1 MLSDFFKQR
10 TINLSV
16 KENISSSQTLF
27 KNITAFSFLQI
38 MNYVFPLITI
48 PYVVRVL
55 GAEKFGL
62 VSFIAAFV
70 GYFTLLTDYGFN
82 FSATRSISIHREN
95 HSLVAEILISV
106 YTIKTILF
114 IVSSFIFIILI
125 YFVPVFMA
133 EKELCIVSYLSV
145 FGALLVPQW
154 YFQGISKMSV
164 ITWITFFV
172 RMTVVIMVFTLVKEE
187 NDYKTYALL
196 NSAGSAFIGLL
207 AVSFVLKKF
216 RTIKSLNR
224 PTFYTV
230 LREGGL
236 MFISN
241 ISINLYTSS
250 NTFILGLFAPA
261 PIVGYWSAADK
272 IRMAVQGILSPI
284 TQGLYPHLA
293 HLFSQSKE
301 KAIEFIK
308 KSFLP
313 IGLTG
318 FLVSLA
324 LLLFV
329 EPISSLLL
337 GNKFSHSLILIKL
350 ISFLPF
356 IILLSNFFGIQIL
369 LNLNGSGEFSFT
381 VFIAGIFNIA
391 LSLLIVPKMLA
402 VGTAISVLMTEVI
415 VTALMMYFAI
425 RRLYAEKGN

>member
-1 MLSDFFKQR
+1 MVAEK
-10 TINLSV
+10 INHNHRL
-16 KENISSSQTLF
+16 I
-27 KNITAFSFLQI
+27 KNITALSFLQV
-38 MNYVFPLITI
+38 MNYVFPLITV

-70 GYFTLLTDYGFN
+70 SYFTLLTDYGFN
-82 FSATRSISIHREN
+82 FSATRSISIQREN
-95 HSLVAEILISV
+95 HSLVAAILISV

-114 IVSSFIFIILI
+114 IVSTFIFIILI
-125 YFVPVFMA
+125 YFVSVFMT

-145 FGALLVPQW
+145 VGTLLTPQW

-172 RMTVVIMVFTLVKEE
+172 RMTIVIMVFTLVKRE

-207 AVSFVLKKF
+207 AVSFVSKQF

-224 PTFYTV
+224 ATFYTV
-230 LREGGL
+230 LREGSL

-241 ISINLYTSS
+241 ASINLYTAS
-250 NTFILGLFAPA
+250 NTFILGLFSP
-261 PIVGYWSAADK
+261 PVIVGYWSAADK

-293 HLFSQSKE
+293 HLFFQSKAM
-301 KAIEFIK
+301 AIGFIK

-313 IGLTG
+313 IGLIG

-324 LLLFV
+324 LLLYA

-350 ISFLPF
+350 VSFLPF

-369 LNLNGSGEFSFT
+369 LNLNGSREFSFT
-381 VFIAGIFNIA
+381 VFIAGIFNIV
-391 LSLLIVPKMLA
+391 LSFLIVPKLLA
-402 VGTAISVLMTEVI
+402 IGTAISVLTTEVI
-415 VTALMMYFAI
+415 VTVLMVYFAN
-425 RRLYAEKGN
+425 RRLRAEGATRI

>member
-1 MLSDFFKQR
+1 MEQNFGGSLAVTEK
-10 TINLSV
+10 INHNHRL
-16 KENISSSQTLF
+16 I

-145 FGALLVPQW
+145 VGALLMPQW

-172 RMTVVIMVFTLVKEE
+172 RMLVVIMVFALVKEE

-216 RTIKSLNR
+216 RTIKSLNC

-230 LREGGL
+230 LREGSL

-241 ISINLYTSS
+241 VSINLYTSS

-261 PIVGYWSAADK
+261 PVVGYWSAADK
-272 IRMAVQGILSPI
+272 IRMAVQGILSPV

-293 HLFSQSKE
+293 HLFSQSKAM
-301 KAIEFIK
+301 AIGFIK

-313 IGLTG
+313 IGLIG

-324 LLLFV
+324 LLLFA

-337 GNKFSHSLILIKL
+337 GNKFNHSLILIKL

-369 LNLNGSGEFSFT
+369 LNLNGSKEFSFT
-381 VFIAGIFNIA
+381 VFIAGIFNIV
-391 LSLLIVPKMLA
+391 LSLIIVPKLLA
-402 VGTAISVLMTEVI
+402 VGTAISVLITEVI
-415 VTALMMYFAI
+415 VTVLMVYFAN
-425 RRLYAEKGN
+425 RRLKVARSN